1 MADKRTLTVS
11 MRAEVAHLRKGIN
24 ESVGLMKSL
33 QKSSTTTAN
42 VLKTAFAAGATMFT
56 FNQIQ
61 NGIRNTITA
70 FSETATMI
78 EDTKHLSEMLGATTE
93 EIQVLQRAASFAE
106 VDVDMLN
113 RNIKIMTK
121 NLGMASIG
129 LGTAGDGLSQIGLD
143 AQTLIRLPLLE
154 QIEMI
159 SGGLN
164 KLGTSSQ
171 RAAIAQQIFGRGGME
186 MLPFL
191 AAGGEA
197 LTELRGEMEVTGEL
211 FSNFEAAAVDDM
223 GDSMGRLRGIFQ
235 AFKNQLVIQLAPA
248 VQYITELMQNFAKSF
263 GGARP
268 LMTKAIEYAV
278 AGMEKLVNGA
288 QVLYGMWFK
297 IKGVILSVVAG
308 ISKTFGILGS
318 IIGGLISGDLT
329 QLKNA
334 FSIIGNTFKLAL
346 LEAVN
351 ALAMGLDAVLGKM
364 GMKTGVSDLTSK
376 MITDTKSSIG
386 AAAVS
391 LAAGAY
397 GNAFSDS
404 LSQGAQE
411 AFAEAAKVSGGE
423 SWGKS
428 FKDKWAEMMQGGA
441 GGGVDIEKAFVDE
454 TFDILP
460 PLEKEKALREEIA
473 DTMKD
478 TADLAK
484 EIKDYGEGT
493 SYRTGEYSPRVGGI
507 TGGVMG
513 GAMADG
519 IGMSA
524 SAVAATTQGN
534 TRTGADQNTTL
545 LQGILEA
552 TRMTATNTMR
562 APVAVLG

>member
-24 ESVGLMKSL
+24 ESIGLMKGL
-33 QKSSTTTAN
+33 QKSSMTTAN
-42 VLKTAFAAGATMFT
+42 VLKSAFAAGATMFA

-61 NGIRNTITA
+61 NGIRNTVAA
-70 FSETATMI
+70 FGETATMI
-78 EDTKHLSEMLGATTE
+78 ENTKHLSEVLGSTTE

-121 NLGMASIG
+121 NLGAASMG
-129 LGTAGDGLSQIGLD
+129 LGTAGDGLSALGID
-143 AQTLIRLPLLE
+143 VQTLIRLPLLQ

-164 KLGTSSQ
+164 KLGTSAQ
-171 RAAIAQQIFGRGGME
+171 KAAIAQQIFGRGGME
-186 MLPFL
+186 MIPFL

-197 LTELRGEMEVTGEL
+197 LTELQSEMEITGEL
-211 FSNFEAAAVDDM
+211 FSNFEAAAVDEM
-223 GDSMGRLRGIFQ
+223 GDSMGKLRGIFQ

-268 LMTKAIEYAV
+268 LMTRAIEYAV
-278 AGMEKLVNGA
+278 NGMAKLVDGA
-288 QVLYGMWFK
+288 QMLYGMWFK
-297 IKGVILSVVAG
+297 IKGVVLSVAAG
-308 ISKTFGILGS
+308 ISKAFGIVGS
-318 IIGGLISGDLT
+318 IIGGLIKGDLT

-364 GMKTGVSDLTSK
+364 GMSTGVADLTTK
-376 MITDTKSSIG
+376 MINDTKASIG
-386 AAAVS
+386 GAAVS

-397 GNAFSDS
+397 GNDFSS
-404 LSQGAQE
+404 ALSQSATE
-411 AFAEAAKVSGGE
+411 AFEEAAKLSGGTG
-423 SWGKS
+423 WGETFKS
-428 FKDKWAEMMQGGA
+428 KWAEMMGGGV
-441 GGGVDIEKAFVDE
+441 GGGVDIEKAIMEE
-454 TFDILP
+454 TIDLLP
-460 PLEKEKALREEIA
+460 PLEKEKALREQIA

-478 TADLAK
+478 TADFAK
-484 EIKDYGEGT
+484 EIKDFGEGT
-493 SYRTGEYSPRVGGI
+493 SYRTGEYSPRVGGVS
-507 TGGVMG
+507 GGVAGMMG
-513 GAMADG
+513 TDAAGV
-519 IGMSA
+519 SA
-524 SAVAATTQGN
+524 AAVAATSQSN

-552 TRMTATNTMR
+552 TRMTASNTMR
-562 APVAVLG
+562 APVAVMG